1 LNHDLDGY
9 ICAKDKNL
17 LIKAGMLIEELSG
30 NGGGP
35 ESMVAVNLVNEK
47 CDTINSCFM
56 HVTEDIT
63 DFNNKQEE

>member
-35 ESMVAVNLVNEK
+35 ESMVAVHLVNEK